1 MNRDK
6 KILYILSSSIFVLL
20 LGSFFVKFGSSKII
34 TAYLLLPLTLIT
46 WLLVKKRMSVS
57 INKKEVLLTVSVIA
71 FLYVMLIQLLGI
83 TFGYYKNPYFVTL
96 KSVLDTVLPLVVIIV
111 GSEIIRY
118 VLLSQK
124 NRFVSLLAFLS
135 CVLAEVLMAYNLAGI
150 VHFDAFMDLVGMTL
164 FPAISANVFYH
175 YISKNYGMLPNIA
188 FRLITTLYVYVTA
201 TISEIP
207 GALHACIKI
216 VSPIIV
222 MAFVSALFSKKKK
235 NFPAAGISV
244 LL

>member
-20 LGSFFVKFGSSKII
+20 LGSFFVKFGSSKIL

-96 KSVLDTVLPLVVIIV
+96 KSVLGTVLPLVVIIV

-188 FRLITTLYVYVTA
+188 FRLITTL
-201 TISEIP
+201 
-207 GALHACIKI
+207 
-216 VSPIIV
+216 
-222 MAFVSALFSKKKK
+222 
-235 NFPAAGISV
+235 
-244 LL
+244 